1 MKRILLATTI
11 LAVSPAFAE
20 DIITIGFT
28 TSNSGKM
35 QTDSTNQVNGYKLWQ
50 QYVNTT
56 GGIQINGKKYKVNF
70 VTRDDQSNP
79 NQLQQIYTKL
89 ILQDNADF
97 LFSPYSS
104 GLTSTASIISEQYGK
119 IMVAAGA
126 SDDQI
131 FSHDNKLLYQIYA
144 PASKYL
150 TGALDIIKEQHPESR
165 VALIYEDDNFA
176 KAVAEYTR
184 NYAKEIGVNLV
195 YIDEF
200 ESNTTDFS
208 PYISRMQSNNV
219 TVLLGGGHYNHGV
232 ALAKA
237 SSRFIKFSS
246 LLVAPDNTN
255 FANLGDA
262 AINVSGPVQWSSQV
276 KFTTTYGPIP
286 LEFVNA
292 YKTAYNA
299 EPGYHAAAGYAAGL
313 ILQHAIERA
322 NTLDTAIVAQKLNEM
337 NDDTFI
343 GHISFSKE
351 THGLQTG
358 HPIILVQWQNVN
370 GNLKKEVIWPKTGAT
385 APVSWKK

>member
-262 AINVSGPVQWSSQV
+262 ANDSSME
-276 KFTTTYGPIP
+276 G
-286 LEFVNA
+286 
-292 YKTAYNA
+292 
-299 EPGYHAAAGYAAGL
+299 
-313 ILQHAIERA
+313 
-322 NTLDTAIVAQKLNEM
+322 
-337 NDDTFI
+337 
-343 GHISFSKE
+343 S
-351 THGLQTG
+351 
-358 HPIILVQWQNVN
+358 
-370 GNLKKEVIWPKTGAT
+370 
-385 APVSWKK
+385 